1 MRANPSPMSVTDYC
15 SDLNQKKIIV
25 NEDYQRQQGLWT
37 SAAKSYFIESI
48 VLEYPIPKLFL
59 YASLDLKTRATI
71 KEIVDGQQRSRALQD
86 FFNDKLRLSKTLET
100 EGLRGR
106 KYSEIDD
113 EHKTRFLSY
122 SLPIDQFSGVPED
135 DVQEAFRRMNANNVP
150 LNAEEQR
157 NARYQGNF
165 KWLIISVAK
174 DYRSFLTKI
183 GVFSRRDILRMTDLR
198 HYAEIVYAIDE
209 GFDTVK
215 GSNIDKLYKK
225 YNDEFSEEDDYA
237 KILRCGI
244 DLFVSNDTLHLTPF
258 LRGHMFQSIV
268 LALIDLKCGRKI
280 AAMADKVAPAA
291 AKIVASK
298 HVSLEQLSH
307 ALTDPEAHPNLSDFV
322 QASTTKTNVAA
333 SKAIRFIYLRQALEG
348 AV

>member
-1 MRANPSPMSVTDYC
+1 
-15 SDLNQKKIIV
+15 
-25 NEDYQRQQGLWT
+25 
-37 SAAKSYFIESI
+37 
-48 VLEYPIPKLFL
+48 
-59 YASLDLKTRATI
+59 
-71 KEIVDGQQRSRALQD
+71 
-86 FFNDKLRLSKTLET
+86 
-100 EGLRGR
+100 
-106 KYSEIDD
+106 
-113 EHKTRFLSY
+113 
-122 SLPIDQFSGVPED
+122 
-135 DVQEAFRRMNANNVP
+135 MNANNVP